1 MKVAEEKLNVSHD
14 TNQIDDG
21 SDVSVEFEQLQAL
34 AAEITAATEGARPIP
49 PEEQAQL
56 EEAQRVAD
64 INQSASDVFDAQYTK
79 AVEQG
84 VNALWQ
90 AAAPNWTLE
99 DAELTPMAELTKM
112 VIDKHFP
119 NAMENAGP
127 EVMLGMVVLTVVS
140 SRLAAGIPPR
150 GKLKGGEDATES
162 DS

>member
-1 MKVAEEKLNVSHD
+1 MKVAEEKVDVSQD

-34 AAEITAATEGARPIP
+34 AAEITAATEGARPIS

-64 INQSASDVFDAQYTK
+64 INQSASDVFDAQYTQAIK
-79 AVEQG
+79 VG
-84 VNALWQ
+84 VNTLWQ
-90 AAAPNWTLE
+90 MAAPNWTLE
-99 DAELTPMAELTKM
+99 EAELNPMAELTKM
-112 VIDKHFP
+112 VIDKHCP
-119 NAMENAGP
+119 NMMKDAPAEF
-127 EVMLGMVVLTVVS
+127 MLGALVLTVITSRVS
-140 SRLAAGIPPR
+140 AGIPPR